1 MISVPQSPVT
11 LMLRSIVR
19 CMSSNGS
26 VRLPA
31 LCELNSRCSSSV
43 RVIRSRWVELTVA
56 VSPLTN
62 LTSAQMWPFVWRQCL
77 RTTPRAPDRLART
90 CMSRRRSMPILRL
103 GFWSGARP
111 RRWRG
116 GTASVLRGFRR
127 ALRQPAQRFRR
138 IRLPW
143 ALLCFRPC
151 YGSASGVGCAALQK
165 SSVAVD
171 RQARDGC
178 KQRSAELSALVFAS
192 VVCAKS
198 RPKVKPGLR
207 RSKRLSGAR
216 LVMDQRTLGA

>member
-1 MISVPQSPVT
+1 MD
-11 LMLRSIVR
+11 RSIVR
-19 CMSSNGS
+19 CMSSKGS
-26 VRLPA
+26 VRDPA

-43 RVIRSRWVELTVA
+43 RVMRSRWVDLTVA
-56 VSPLTN
+56 VSPFTN

-103 GFWSGARP
+103 GFWSGKRP

-116 GTASVLRGFRR
+116 ATASVLRYFWR

-178 KQRSAELSALVFAS
+178 KQRSAELSALFLPLCVCEVS
-192 VVCAKS
+192 VRK
-198 RPKVKPGLR
+198 
-207 RSKRLSGAR
+207 
-216 LVMDQRTLGA
+216 

>member
-1 MISVPQSPVT
+1 M
-11 LMLRSIVR
+11 
-19 CMSSNGS
+19 
-26 VRLPA
+26 
-31 LCELNSRCSSSV
+31 
-43 RVIRSRWVELTVA
+43 
-56 VSPLTN
+56 TN
-62 LTSAQMWPFVWRQCL
+62 LTSAQMWPFVWRQCR

-90 CMSRRRSMPILRL
+90 CMSRRRSMPILRTL
-103 GFWSGARP
+103 WFWSGARP

-116 GTASVLRGFRR
+116 ATASVLRGFQR

-178 KQRSAELSALVFAS
+178 KQRSAELSALFLPLLCVLS
-192 VVCAKS
+192 LG
-198 RPKVKPGLR
+198 PKVKPGLR
-207 RSKRLSGAR
+207 RLQQLSSAR
-216 LVMDQRTLGA
+216 LGTDKRASGGVQKILECYIASRLP

>member
-1 MISVPQSPVT
+1 M
-11 LMLRSIVR
+11 
-19 CMSSNGS
+19 
-26 VRLPA
+26 
-31 LCELNSRCSSSV
+31 
-43 RVIRSRWVELTVA
+43 
-56 VSPLTN
+56 TN
-62 LTSAQMWPFVWRQCL
+62 RTSAQMWPFVWRQC
-77 RTTPRAPDRLART
+77 RSTTPLAPERLART

-103 GFWSGARP
+103 GFWSGKRP

-116 GTASVLRGFRR
+116 ATAS
-127 ALRQPAQRFRR
+127 ALRCFLRAMRPAAQSFRR

-192 VVCAKS
+192 LLCAKS
-198 RPKVKPGLR
+198 RAESETGPPTPPTPLWRMLRDRSEGFRRRPKISRVFYLGLW
-207 RSKRLSGAR
+207 
-216 LVMDQRTLGA
+216 LVFHRPQNP